1 MGQLIL
7 DDAMALPFVDGSQ
20 LERLQPQV
28 SVIHRALHER
38 QESGLGWVDYPLR
51 EENAYISRILETAD
65 MVRRQADV
73 LLVIGIGGSYIGSR
87 AAIEMLPTDGPAIL
101 YAGYQLS
108 SLHLVQ
114 VMGALQGKDVFVN
127 VISKSGATLEPSLV
141 FRIIWPHLV
150 ERYGEAEAAR
160 RILVTTGSCGPLRKQ
175 AEQAGFPIFSLPED
189 IGGRYSVL
197 TAVGLLPMAVAGI
210 DINAVMR
217 GARDAA
223 LRFQEPD
230 LSVNPAY
237 RYAVYRNLFY
247 RQGKIIELLI
257 TYEPSLYALSEWWKQ
272 LFSESEGKHGQ
283 GIFPTAAQFTTD
295 LHSLGQYIQQGRRL
309 LFETIVDIHKLPV
322 SVKIPKGKG
331 NDDGLDFL
339 ADQTLDWVN
348 RKALEAT
355 RLAHADGGVPN
366 LVVRLPEL
374 NAYWFGQ
381 LIYFFQKACAMS
393 GYLAGVNPFDQ
404 PGVEAYKQY
413 LSAILGRPGYETLQ
427 KDLEQR
433 LQRMG
438 HRNG

>member
-20 LERLQPQV
+20 LERLQPHV
-28 SVIHRALHER
+28 SVIHRLLHDG

-51 EENAYISRILETAD
+51 EENAYIARILEMAEA
-65 MVRRQADV
+65 VRRQADV
-73 LLVIGIGGSYIGSR
+73 FLVIGIGGSYIGSR
-87 AAIEMLPTDGPAIL
+87 AAIEMLPAEGPAVL

-114 VMGALQGKDVFVN
+114 VMRALQGKDVFVN

-141 FRIIWPHLV
+141 FRIVWPHLV
-150 ERYGEAEAAR
+150 EWYGAAEAAR
-160 RILVTTGSCGPLRKQ
+160 RVLVTTGSRGPLRKQ
-175 AEQAGFPIFSLPED
+175 AEQTGFPVFSLPEE

-210 DINAVMR
+210 DIHAVMQ

-223 LRFQEPD
+223 RRFQDPD
-230 LSVNPAY
+230 LSLNPAY

-247 RQGKIIELLI
+247 RQGKIIELLV

-272 LFSESEGKHGQ
+272 LFGESEGKHGQ

-295 LHSLGQYIQQGRRL
+295 LHSLGQYIQQGRRH
-309 LFETIVDIHKLPV
+309 LFETIIDILKPPV
-322 SVKIPKGKG
+322 SVKIPEG
-331 NDDGLDFL
+331 NGNADGLDFL
-339 ADQTLDWVN
+339 AGQTLDWVN

-374 NAYWFGQ
+374 SAYWFGQ

-404 PGVEAYKQY
+404 PGVEAYKQQ
-413 LSAILGRPGYETLQ
+413 LSALLGRPGFEA
-427 KDLEQR
+427 R
-433 LQRMG
+433 
-438 HRNG
+438 